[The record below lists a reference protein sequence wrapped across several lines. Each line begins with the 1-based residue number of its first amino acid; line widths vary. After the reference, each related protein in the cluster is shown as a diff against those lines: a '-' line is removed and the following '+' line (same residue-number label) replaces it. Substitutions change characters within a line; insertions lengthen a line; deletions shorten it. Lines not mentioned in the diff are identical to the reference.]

1 MRRLTLTLLAAWPLV
16 GFATEQ
22 IVDLETGLVTWQTET
37 SGIQV
42 RLTQISPDQTRAFYQ
57 ARGFSPEAAERYA
70 RECVFMTVVRNIGER
85 PIQHNLANW
94 RYVPAGQPPNAIRSK
109 VAWEHLWKRQGVA
122 ESARIAFTW
131 AQFPATQTFAP
142 GDWNQGMT
150 AYSVP
155 RDDPFDLRFVWH
167 AGGQTHSGKLEQ
179 LRCAD
184 ETS

>member
-1 MRRLTLTLLAAWPLV
+1 
-16 GFATEQ
+16 
-22 IVDLETGLVTWQTET
+22 ETPG
-37 SGIQV
+37 SPA
-42 RLTQISPDQTRAFYQ
+42 RLTQTPPPQGPAFYP

-94 RYVPAGQPPNAIRSK
+94 RYVSANQPPHSIRSK

-142 GDWNQGMT
+142 DDWNQGMT

-155 RDDPFDLRFVWH
+155 RDVPFDLRFVWH
-167 AGGQTHSGKLEQ
+167 AGGKPHSGKLEQ

>member
-1 MRRLTLTLLAAWPLV
+1 
-16 GFATEQ
+16 
-22 IVDLETGLVTWQTET
+22 
-37 SGIQV
+37 V
-42 RLTQISPDQTRAFYQ
+42 RLTQISPDQARGFYQ

-94 RYVPAGQPPNAIRSK
+94 RYVSANQPPSAIRSK
-109 VAWEHLWKRQGVA
+109 LAWEHLWKRQGVA

-155 RDDPFDLRFVWH
+155 RDVLFDLRFVWH
-167 AGGQTHSGKLEQ
+167 AGGQTHSGILEQ